1 MKIVQISLHVTL
13 IVKVTN
19 EVDNEPQKKTGHQY
33 ADISDFISAFHA
45 TKVRMSGF
53 VAG

>member
-1 MKIVQISLHVTL
+1 MKL
-13 IVKVTN
+13 
-19 EVDNEPQKKTGHQY
+19 EVLESFVITGAKYAKYAKY

-45 TKVRMSGF
+45 MEVKMSGL